1 MNISNRYNKQT
12 DKQNKSKTEKYKKK
26 WIKKMHLEPIP
37 LFIYIK
43 EKKLSKSLIDGYKRT
58 SISLLR
64 NDRLVDFTRRK

>member
-1 MNISNRYNKQT
+1 
-12 DKQNKSKTEKYKKK
+12 
-26 WIKKMHLEPIP
+26 MHLEPIP

-43 EKKLSKSLIDGYKRT
+43 EKKLSKSLIDGYLRT